1 MFGNLKNIVR
11 DIRVSLL
18 RIKANALR
26 PFSADNNILVI
37 APHPD
42 DEIFG
47 CAGMIKQ
54 AIEQGKKVNVL
65 ILSGGGKSHSGCCN
79 INEEI
84 LISERRDLS
93 RNAAKILG
101 LSLDNLHFLNYP
113 DGNISFESSETLRL
127 AELID
132 ELNPKAVFVPHFGE
146 GWSDHIETGNIVRR
160 LLQDRV
166 CVKLYEYCVW
176 FWYYNTWRIDWKQAR
191 LLRMDEMQYRTKLK
205 AIDAYVRPL
214 APCGKPW
221 SGVLPRVFIKANS
234 WNKELYFEVK
244 R

>member
-1 MFGNLKNIVR
+1 MKDIIRDNVR
-11 DIRVSLL
+11 DIRITLL
-18 RIKANALR
+18 RIRSMIIKPLD
-26 PFSADNNILVI
+26 ADDNVLII

-42 DEIFG
+42 DEVFG

-54 AIEQGKKVNVL
+54 AIEQGKKVNVV

-101 LSLDNLHFLNYP
+101 LSLDDLHFLNYP

-176 FWYYNTWRIDWKQAR
+176 FWYYNTRCIDWERAR
-191 LLRMDEMQYRTKLK
+191 LLKMSNEQHGAKLK
-205 AIDAYVRPL
+205 AIKEYIEPK

-244 R
+244 